1 MFLCNTT
8 GGKILGEVREAKT
21 GQESLG
27 MRYFLGNRG
36 AYPLD
41 GQYNL
46 TVVLDSGGKA
56 IQTGTR
62 KSAPFRRMRSCLVVP
77 QR

>member
-1 MFLCNTT
+1 
-8 GGKILGEVREAKT
+8 
-21 GQESLG
+21 

-56 IQTGTR
+56 IQTGAR
-62 KSAPFRRMRSCLVVP
+62 NSPPSRRMRSRPVVP